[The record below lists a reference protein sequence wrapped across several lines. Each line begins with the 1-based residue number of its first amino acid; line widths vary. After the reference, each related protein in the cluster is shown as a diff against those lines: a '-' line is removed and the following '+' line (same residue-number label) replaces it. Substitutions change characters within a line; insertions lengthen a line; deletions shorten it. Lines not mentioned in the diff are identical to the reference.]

1 MHIGRSYGLA
11 EFLRWTR
18 RKAYILL
25 ALSTAQVAAYQ
36 LLEWRWLA
44 IPWAVAALL
53 GTAAS
58 FIVGFK
64 NAQTYNRTLEAQQVW
79 SSIVSSS
86 RYWGLISRDFTGT
99 PQAARE
105 LVQRHLAWL
114 ACVRYQLRTARAW
127 EAAANSYNFE
137 YRAKSYVVP
146 EHEVPLESVLRTY
159 LPEAELAQLAQCRQ
173 AAPALIGM
181 QSRAIKELFASQAIP
196 VLHHA
201 EMQKTLKELIDLHSR
216 AERIKNFPYPRQYA
230 VIHTIFVWIFAALLP
245 LGVVREF
252 DKLNEAVG
260 GALAGHM
267 AWLAIPF
274 SVLVAWMYVA
284 LDQVGESTE
293 NPFEGGA
300 NDVPITH
307 VCRQIEGDLRE
318 LLGEQEQRQEQ
329 KRAPSPGAA
338 QPQPA
343 IIL

>member
-1 MHIGRSYGLA
+1 MHIGRSYSLP

-25 ALSTAQVAAYQ
+25 ALSTVQVAAYQ

-44 IPWAVAALL
+44 MPWAVAALL

-79 SSIVSSS
+79 SSIASIS
-86 RYWGLISRDFTGT
+86 RYWGLISRDFTGST
-99 PQAARE
+99 QAARG

-114 ACVRYQLRTARAW
+114 TCVRYQLRSARVW
-127 EAAANSYNFE
+127 EAAANQYNFE
-137 YRAKSYVVP
+137 YRARSYAVP
-146 EHEVPLESVLRTY
+146 EHEVAQETVLRNY
-159 LPEAELAQLAQCRQ
+159 LSDDELAQLAPLVAPRQ
-173 AAPALIGM
+173 PALILIGM

-230 VIHTIFVWIFAALLP
+230 VIHTIFVWIFATLLP

-252 DKLNEAVG
+252 DKLNDAVG

-267 AWLAIPF
+267 AWLAVPF

-307 VCRQIEGDLRE
+307 MCRQIECELRG
-318 LLGEQEQRQEQ
+318 LLGEEAPPQE
-329 KRAPSPGAA
+329 AA
-338 QPQPA
+338 REPAQLRHA

>member
-25 ALSTAQVAAYQ
+25 ALSSAQVAAYQ

-44 IPWAVAALL
+44 MPWPVAALL

-79 SSIVSSS
+79 SSIAGIS
-86 RYWGLISRDFTGT
+86 RYWGLICRDFTGM

-114 ACVRYQLRTARAW
+114 TCVRYQLRTARMW
-127 EAAANSYNFE
+127 EAAANRYNFE
-137 YRAKSYVVP
+137 YRARSYSVP
-146 EHEVPLESVLRTY
+146 EHDTPLEAELRNY
-159 LPEAELAQLAQCRQ
+159 LPEAELAQLAQARLP
-173 AAPALIGM
+173 ALALIGM

-196 VLHHA
+196 LLHHA
-201 EMQKTLKELIDLHSR
+201 EMQKTLKDLIDLHSR

-230 VIHTIFVWIFAALLP
+230 IIHTLFVWIFAALLP

-252 DKLNEAVG
+252 DRLNELVG

-307 VCRQIEGDLRE
+307 ACQQIECELRE
-318 LLGEQEQRQEQ
+318 MLGE
-329 KRAPSPGAA
+329 APPAA
-338 QPQPA
+338 QAEARSA